1 MKLELKN
8 IEKSFGEKQ
17 VLKGIS
23 LAAEGGKAF
32 GLLGRNGAGKT
43 TSIRILM
50 NVFPANSGEVL
61 FDGKP
66 IDYNQ
71 VQLGYLPEERGLYPK
86 KKIID
91 QLVYF
96 AELKG
101 MKRSDAITS
110 ADRWLDRLGMA
121 EHRNKRLDTLSK
133 GNQQKIQLITAL
145 AHDPQIVIL
154 DEPFSGLDP
163 VNAMLLKDVVKE
175 EIARGKIVLFSSHQ
189 MNYIEEFCDSIAII
203 NDGQIAL
210 AGDLHDIK
218 RNYPRNRLVVRSLQR
233 DRIIADLG
241 ACCTPLENDGLL
253 LSLSSPKDKQAMMTR
268 LAENYDIDE
277 MKVFEPA
284 LNDIFVEYAGGQK

>member
-17 VLKGIS
+17 VLKGVS
-23 LAAEGGKAF
+23 LTAEGGKAF

-43 TSIRILM
+43 TTIRILM
-50 NVFPANSGEVL
+50 GVFPANGGEVL
-61 FDGKP
+61 FDGAP
-66 IDYNQ
+66 IDYRKI
-71 VQLGYLPEERGLYPK
+71 QLGYLPEERGLYPK

-101 MKRSDAITS
+101 MKHAEAIAS
-110 ADRWLDRLGMA
+110 IDHWLKRLGMT

-145 AHDPQIVIL
+145 AHDPEIVIL

-163 VNAMLLKDVVKE
+163 VNAMLLKEVVKE

-203 NDGQIAL
+203 NGGRVVL
-210 AGDLHDIK
+210 TGELHDIK
-218 RNYPRNRLVVRSLQR
+218 RNYPRNRLVVRSRQYA
-233 DRIIADLG
+233 RIMEDLG
-241 ACCTPLENDGLL
+241 ACCTPAGDEEFYIT
-253 LSLSSPKDKQAMMTR
+253 LSSPEEKQSVMMK
-268 LAENYDIDE
+268 LSENYDIDE
-277 MKVFEPA
+277 IRVFEPT
-284 LNDIFVEYAGGQK
+284 LNDIFVEYAGGQN